1 MRTSRIWIV
10 FSLLAAKATARSQQV
25 PLSLSQLRDRIVDA
39 ELYTRIE
46 DKFRALNVAGASLAI
61 VWSDETRPVEYTTWG
76 KRDEGGT
83 PVTSDTIFNIAS
95 CSKAFLSASL
105 GILMQ
110 DFADEKNTTVLPSTI
125 TCFGWDTKLR
135 DLLPEE
141 WLLDDEWATEKA
153 GVRDLLAHRT
163 GLPAHDLSYS
173 PYDSPADVVAKMRHL
188 RAANEL
194 RAQYEYT
201 NLMYI
206 AGAHIISK
214 YSGNTTVLPSTI
226 TRFGWDTKLRDL
238 LPEEWLLEDE
248 WATEKADLKDL
259 LSHRTGLP
267 THDLSYSPYDSPADV
282 VAKMRHLRAA
292 NELRA
297 QYEYTNLM
305 YIAGAHIISKYSGL
319 DYRDFVAKRIFEPL
333 GMSSSMLY
341 PAEAAATGRLTQ
353 AWSPV
358 SGRRIRFFMPE
369 NSAPLIAGAGGV
381 QSTVEDMSR
390 WLRTVLNHGVDPR
403 TNQTIISK
411 STFDLATSAI
421 SVLSETGNPFASIM
435 GYGMGWIRF
444 SYRGHDSLSH
454 SGGAPGVGTRV
465 EVYPDDGFGI
475 VLLTNT
481 AAQEGSRTIPPMIV
495 DRVLGLSK
503 MYDHPEPGVTTTDA
517 KLDDTD
523 LAVAHRPLKD
533 LAGAYTNPGYGNFT
547 LCSPLFSK
555 SKACKDVV
563 EDFATVD
570 GPDHLPTHVVSLYA
584 KWERVWGTHVRLTP
598 VLLEGA
604 GGAGVYK
611 VEMTTLYPRGYG
623 MDTSPFEDP
632 GDELVARF
640 VFGDER
646 VGKVLGLGLFG
657 VAQGE
662 TLRARK
668 GGSVQEMAD
677 VWFEKV
683 SDGHYGDEL

>member
-1 MRTSRIWIV
+1 MRTSRILPV
-10 FSLLAAKATARSQQV
+10 FSLLAAQATSRSQQV
-25 PLSLSQLRDRIVDA
+25 PLSLSQPRDRIVDA

-61 VWSDETRPVEYTTWG
+61 VWSEESRPVEYTTWG
-76 KRDEGGT
+76 KRDEDGT
-83 PVTSDTIFNIAS
+83 SVTSDTIFNIAS

-110 DFADEKNTTVLPSTI
+110 DFADGKNTT
-125 TCFGWDTKLR
+125 LR

-141 WLLDDEWATEKA
+141 WLLEDEWATEKA
-153 GVRDLLAHRT
+153 DLRDLLSHRT

-173 PYDSPADVVAKMRHL
+173 PYDSPADVVTKVRHL

-206 AGAHIISK
+206 VGAHII
-214 YSGNTTVLPSTI
+214 
-226 TRFGWDTKLRDL
+226 F
-238 LPEEWLLEDE
+238 
-248 WATEKADLKDL
+248 
-259 LSHRTGLP
+259 
-267 THDLSYSPYDSPADV
+267 
-282 VAKMRHLRAA
+282 
-292 NELRA
+292 
-297 QYEYTNLM
+297 
-305 YIAGAHIISKYSGL
+305 KYSGL
-319 DYRDFVAKRIFEPL
+319 DYRDFVAKRIFKPL
-333 GMSSSMLY
+333 GMSSSTLY
-341 PAEAAATGRLTQ
+341 PDEAAATGRLSQ

-369 NSAPLIAGAGGV
+369 HSALLIAGAGGV
-381 QSTVEDMSR
+381 QSTVQDMSY
-390 WLRTVLNHGVDPR
+390 WIRTVLNRGVDPR
-403 TNQTIISK
+403 TNETIIPK
-411 STFDLATSAI
+411 STFELATSAI

-481 AAQEGSRTIPPMIV
+481 AAQEGSRAIPPMIV
-495 DRVLGLSK
+495 DRVLGLASI
-503 MYDHPEPGVTTTDA
+503 YEQPEPMSPIRLATTNA
-517 KLDDTD
+517 D
-523 LAVAHRPLKD
+523 LALERRSLEHLV
-533 LAGAYTNPGYGNFT
+533 GTYTNPGYGNFT

-555 SKACKDVV
+555 RKACKAVV

-570 GPDHLPTHVVSLYA
+570 GPDHLPMHLVSLYA
-584 KWERVWGTHVRLTP
+584 EWGRVWGTHLRLTP
-598 VLLEGA
+598 MSLEGA
-604 GGAGVYK
+604 SAEAYK
-611 VEMTTLYPRGYG
+611 VEVTTLYPRGYG
-623 MDTSPFEDP
+623 KDSSPFEDP
-632 GDELVARF
+632 GDELVARLAF
-640 VFGDER
+640 ADDKDGEEGR
-646 VGKVLGLGLFG
+646 VLGLGLFG

-662 TLRARK
+662 SAKLRARK
-668 GGSVQEMAD
+668 GGSTIREMAD

-683 SDGHYGDEL
+683 TDGHYGDEL